1 MDLGQFR
8 TEIVQPTLLAITL
21 WSSSAEELLIA
32 TAMHESAGLTYI
44 RQLPRA
50 DGRQGPA
57 LGFFQIEPATA
68 EDLVKRY
75 IFQDKTELGKRLRIA
90 SQFEPWGNI
99 NERLLGDMRFGCI
112 IARLKYWSAPPPLP
126 RAGDVPA
133 MAAYWARWYNTRN
146 DPETIQQFIANHE
159 RWLT

>member
-21 WSSSAEELLIA
+21 WSLSAEELLIA
-32 TAMHESAGLTYI
+32 TAVHESAGLTYI

-99 NERLLGDMRFGCI
+99 NERLIGDMRFGCI

-133 MAAYWARWYNTRN
+133 MASYWWRFYHGDVGENKES
-146 DPETIQQFIANHE
+146 DFIASYE